1 MADDR
6 WTTWQAEQ
14 AGTSSGPSAG
24 AALALFAVVAL
35 VLLALVWSP
44 AFATNSGRAGQSV
57 TKVTTPPPC
66 AQHFPP
72 TCKEGSRGR

>member
-6 WTTWQAEQ
+6 YLRWQAEQ
-14 AGTSSGPSAG
+14 AGTSRGPSAG
-24 AALALFAVVAL
+24 AALALFAIIAL
-35 VLLALVWSP
+35 VLLALIWSP
-44 AFATNSGRAGQSV
+44 AFATDSGSTPTRP
-57 TKVTTPPPC
+57 TTPPAC